1 MRSTRAFARKACAS
15 VFALAFALAFA
26 AEGRGQEAP
35 AQPAVA
41 TSPNNWWLLD
51 PVRDH
56 VPGIGAERAFTE
68 LLAGRKPQRSVVVAI
83 IDSGID
89 TTHADL
95 HSFLWSNPKETP
107 ASDGDGDGLVGDVRG
122 WDFIGGAGGRDVGQ
136 DTYEITR
143 QYALLRTRFES
154 ANPDT
159 TSAQGKADYRRYLKL
174 KSEIENKRAAASAE
188 QAQLDQMVPAVQRA
202 LTILRQAL
210 APESLTVEN
219 VEKLQSPRTDVA
231 MARIAFLRL
240 AEAGIS
246 PDEVERGLDEA
257 KNDLAYHLNPD
268 FDPRAIVGDNYAD
281 VTQRT
286 YGNAD
291 VVGPD
296 PMHGTHVA
304 GIVLGVPGN
313 RELLADGTP
322 AVRIMTVRVVPD
334 GDERDK
340 DVANGIRF
348 AVDHGANIISMSFG
362 KDISPYKS
370 AVDDAVKYADA
381 HGVLLVHAA
390 GNDAQDLDSSPDF
403 PNRYFDA
410 GGQAADWLEIGAS
423 SWHTGEQ
430 LPASFSN
437 YSKSKVDL
445 FAPGVDIYS
454 TLPGNKHGRLSGT
467 SMATPVVSGVAAMLM
482 AYFPN
487 LTAAQVRQILL
498 TTTTSYAGQ
507 SVARPGEGGN
517 GGMAKFGDLSAAGGV
532 VNAYNAVKAAEAMK

>member
-1 MRSTRAFARKACAS
+1 MRSRTRA
-15 VFALAFALAFA
+15 VTPTALAFALALALAGA
-26 AEGRGQEAP
+26 ARAQRAP
-35 AQPAVA
+35 AEPAAA
-41 TSPNNWWLLD
+41 TSPDNWWLLD
-51 PVRDH
+51 PVKDH

-95 HSFLWSNPKETP
+95 HAFLWTNPKETP
-107 ASDGDGDGLVGDVRG
+107 GSDGDGDGLTGDVRG
-122 WDFIGGAGGRDVGQ
+122 WDYIGGAGGRDVGQ
-136 DTYEITR
+136 DTYELTR
-143 QYALLRTRFES
+143 QYAALRARFQS

-159 TSAQGKADYRRYLKL
+159 TSAQGKADYQRYLKL
-174 KSEIENKRAAASAE
+174 KSEVENKRAAASAE

-202 LTILRQAL
+202 LGILRQAL
-210 APESLTVEN
+210 APESLTIEH

-231 MARIAFLRL
+231 MARIAYLRL

-268 FDPRAIVGDNYAD
+268 FDPRPIVGDNYGD
-281 VTQRT
+281 VTQRS
-286 YGNAD
+286 YGNTD

-322 AVRIMTVRVVPD
+322 AVRIMTIRVVPD

-340 DVANGIRF
+340 DVANGIRY
-348 AVDHGANIISMSFG
+348 AVDHGANVISMSFG
-362 KDISPYKS
+362 KDISPYKG

-390 GNDAQDLDSSPDF
+390 GNDAQDLDNAPDF
-403 PNRYFDA
+403 PNRYFAA

-423 SWHTGEQ
+423 SWRGGEQ

-454 TLPGNKHGRLSGT
+454 TLPENKHGRLSGT

-482 AYFPN
+482 AYFPS
-487 LTAAQVRQILL
+487 LTAAQVRQLLL
-498 TTTTSYAGQ
+498 TTATSYADQ

-517 GGMAKFGDLSAAGGV
+517 GGSVKFGELSATGGV
-532 VNAYNAVKAAEAMK
+532 VSAYNAVKAAEAMH